1 MAERRHWGLFAAP
14 IIAGVATAILIA
26 LWSTGTR
33 LPWLQGAMFLA
44 TLGLLAFTLGD
55 MLARDIRRSHLHPIG
70 IRTIVLAILVVE
82 SVLLFAVNYLSI
94 SEYPGEIAGL
104 TTPLDAVYFTMT
116 TLMTIGFGD
125 IAASGQIARGA
136 VLLQMLFSLLLLS
149 ASARLLTSLIKSVT
163 RDVGHDPGKPE

>member
-14 IIAGVATAILIA
+14 IIAGAATAILIVM
-26 LWSTGTR
+26 WGTGTR
-33 LPWLQGAMFLA
+33 LPWLQGVMFLA
-44 TLGLLAFTLGD
+44 TLGLLAFTLAD

-136 VLLQMLFSLLLLS
+136 VLLQMLFSLLLLT

-163 RDVGHDPGKPE
+163 RDVGHDPDKPA

>member
-1 MAERRHWGLFAAP
+1 
-14 IIAGVATAILIA
+14 
-26 LWSTGTR
+26 
-33 LPWLQGAMFLA
+33 
-44 TLGLLAFTLGD
+44 
-55 MLARDIRRSHLHPIG
+55 
-70 IRTIVLAILVVE
+70 VVE

-163 RDVGHDPGKPE
+163 RDVGHDPGKPQ

>member
-1 MAERRHWGLFAAP
+1 MKKIITPFRVGLLV
-14 IIAGVATAILIA
+14 IGAGAILFF
-26 LWSTGTR
+26 
-33 LPWLQGAMFLA
+33 FL
-44 TLGLLAFTLGD
+44 TFVKKGGMKED
-55 MLARDIRRSHLHPIG
+55 
-70 IRTIVLAILVVE
+70 E

-136 VLLQMLFSLLLLS
+136 VLLQMLFSLLLLT

-163 RDVGHDPGKPE
+163 RDVGHDPDTPA

>member
-1 MAERRHWGLFAAP
+1 MAERRHWGLFAVP
-14 IIAGVATAILIA
+14 IITGVAIGVLVTMWAIGA
-26 LWSTGTR
+26 R
-33 LPWLQGAMFLA
+33 APWLQGAIFLA
-44 TLGLLAFTLGD
+44 TLGLLAFTLAD
-55 MLARDIRRSHLHPIG
+55 MLVRDIRRRHLHSIG
-70 IRTIVLAILVVE
+70 VRTIVLGIIVVE
-82 SVLLFAVNYLSI
+82 AVLLFAVNYLSI

-136 VLLQMLFSLLLLS
+136 VLLQMVFSLLLLS

-163 RDVGHDPGKPE
+163 RDVGHDPSAPQ